1 MGAGGDLR
9 DLSLDLRDFER
20 SSFPGF
26 ATEKLDFGHHG
37 FGEVGAF
44 FAEKK
49 KQAQTSTETQTRKRC
64 WMFGDVFGASSQL
77 GWGFVEGVSSFGSF
91 FFLFFVCYAFC
102 F

>member
-44 FAEKK
+44 LRRKK
-49 KQAQTSTETQTRKRC
+49 TAQT
-64 WMFGDVFGASSQL
+64 VFLVQAVNL
-77 GWGFVEGVSSFGSF
+77 VGV
-91 FFLFFVCYAFC
+91 L
-102 F
+102 